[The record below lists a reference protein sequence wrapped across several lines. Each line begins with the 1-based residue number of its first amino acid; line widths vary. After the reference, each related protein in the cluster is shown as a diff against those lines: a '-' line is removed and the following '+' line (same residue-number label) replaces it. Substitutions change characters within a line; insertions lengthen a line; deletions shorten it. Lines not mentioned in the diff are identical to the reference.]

1 VLVSVGVVVLVV
13 VAGAKPHF
21 LPLVFGA
28 GFFGCF
34 LAFFA
39 GHGLLLCGTPPLSA
53 ELRTG
58 KAAPSPR
65 QVTNT
70 ASFRVLIFNVFTSVA
85 IWLSTPESAAGHP
98 GVTEVDDQSSRPTW
112 RRIETESE

>member
-1 VLVSVGVVVLVV
+1 
-13 VAGAKPHF
+13 
-21 LPLVFGA
+21 
-28 GFFGCF
+28 
-34 LAFFA
+34 
-39 GHGLLLCGTPPLSA
+39 LSA

-85 IWLSTPESAAGHP
+85 AWLPTPASAARLR
-98 GVTEVDDQSSRPTW
+98 GVTGVDNQSSRPTW